1 MDQVISQAEFAINN
15 TVCRSTG
22 NTLSQLLFGL
32 DQLGE
37 IHDLRLSLDSQT
49 KDDRNLAELREAVSC
64 KSRETNSKRENIQ

>member
-15 TVCRSTG
+15 TVCKSTG

-37 IHDLRLSLDSQT
+37 IHDLRL
-49 KDDRNLAELREAVSC
+49 A
-64 KSRETNSKRENIQ
+64 